1 MTDTRRPDSNLLRLA
16 IAAGLAPSW
25 RDVRGQTREVDESVL
40 RNMLDTLGLACS
52 GPQQIAGSL
61 AQLRDEASPD
71 HGMMLTTSVNETLV
85 FNYTGSLVYTLM
97 LEGGKQYIG
106 RAAHAG
112 PDSVSL
118 PGIEQPGYHQLIIGD
133 LQLTVAVAP
142 KRCPLPL
149 SAAARK
155 TGRAWGVAAQ
165 VYSLRPSR
173 ARDTGGILKG
183 VTDESLAPIWP
194 GWERGGDFGLL
205 ATLARGAAQLGANAV
220 AISPVHAMFSADPQR
235 YSPYAPSSR
244 LFLNTAYIQPSIV
257 LGDDAVR
264 RAVQQMGETGAHG
277 AADVDLLDWP
287 RILPRRM
294 ALLRCLFEDFRL
306 HGPAEHVRSWKEY
319 RQQGGEALESH
330 ARYEAL
336 HAHHLAKLGPASGWQ
351 DWAAHLH
358 DPQGQGVK
366 AYAEQHEAEIS
377 FHVFLQW
384 LAHRGLQFAQRSA
397 RDAGMSVGLIADL
410 AIGTD
415 ARGSHAWSRQGE
427 MLAGVSVGAPPD
439 LFQPDGQSWGLTA
452 FSPRALR
459 RNAYAAFIETLRAV
473 LAHAGG
479 IRIDHI
485 IGMARMWLVPP
496 GAGPADGVYLHY
508 PMEDMLRLLVLE
520 AWRHKALVVGE
531 NLGTVPEGFD
541 DKLEHKGI
549 LGTSVLWFE
558 RTPATPSEPDAQ
570 GGREVSKDG
579 DNMDSPLVDS
589 TAAAAFLPPA
599 QWPAW
604 TMATPTTH
612 DLPTIRGWWT
622 GRDLEWRARNS
633 ASGDPDPQE
642 AATRQRDKMALWQ
655 ALQDA
660 DCVKKGAHLPA
671 DAPRVAVLSYVSK
684 TPSPIVIVSMED
696 LLGLTEQPNL
706 PGSDGGPGSPHPNWT
721 QCLPAGVNEIFDNVE
736 VTSGIAAIK
745 QARRKT

>member
-1 MTDTRRPDSNLLRLA
+1 MIDMRPAESDLLRLSE
-16 IAAGLAPSW
+16 AAGLVPRW
-25 RDVRGQTREVDESVL
+25 RDVHGRTRDVDESVL
-40 RNMLDTLGLACS
+40 RNMLDTMALACG
-52 GPQQIAGSL
+52 GPEQIARSL
-61 AQLRDEASPD
+61 AQLHDEAKPGP
-71 HGMMLTTSVNETLV
+71 GMMLTTSVNETLV

-106 RAAHAG
+106 RAVQTG
-112 PDSVSL
+112 PEAISL
-118 PGIEQPGYHQLIIGD
+118 PGIEQPGYHQLLIGD

-149 SAAARK
+149 GTGA
-155 TGRAWGVAAQ
+155 GRAWGVAAQ
-165 VYSLRPSR
+165 VYSLRPSDPNGSDGT
-173 ARDTGGILKG
+173 AN
-183 VTDESLAPIWP
+183 ESVAPIWP
-194 GWERGGDFGLL
+194 GWETGGDFGLL
-205 ATLARGAAQLGANAV
+205 AALARGAAQRGADAL

-244 LFLNTAYIQPSIV
+244 LFLNAAYIQPSIV
-257 LGDDAVR
+257 LGDAAVR
-264 RAVQQMGETGAHG
+264 RAVQKMGETGAYC
-277 AADVDLLDWP
+277 AADVDLIDWP
-287 RILPRRM
+287 SILPRRM
-294 ALLRCLFEDFRL
+294 ALLRRLFEDFRL
-306 HGPAEHVRSWKEY
+306 HGPAELSSAYQEY
-319 RQQGGEALESH
+319 RRQGGEALESH
-330 ARYEAL
+330 ALYEAL
-336 HAHHLAKLGPASGWQ
+336 HAHHVDKLGPTCGWQ
-351 DWAAHLH
+351 DWAPRLQ
-358 DPQGQGVK
+358 DPRGEGVK
-366 AYAEQHEAEIS
+366 AYAAQHEAEVS

-384 LAHRGLQFAQRSA
+384 LADRGLQFAQQSA

-459 RNAYAAFIETLRAV
+459 RNAYAPFIETVRAV

-479 IRIDHI
+479 VRIDHI

-496 GAGPADGVYLHY
+496 GAGPADGVYLRY

-541 DKLEHKGI
+541 DKLERKGI

-558 RTPATPSEPDAQ
+558 RSPTTPTEPDAQ
-570 GGREVSKDG
+570 GGREVSEQANG
-579 DNMDSPLVDS
+579 MDFPASES

-599 QWPAW
+599 RWPAW

-612 DLPTIRGWWT
+612 DLPTIRGWWA
-622 GRDLEWRARNS
+622 GRDLEWRARNG
-633 ASGDPDPQE
+633 ALDDPE
-642 AATRQRDKMALWQ
+642 AQAGRQRDKAALWQ

-660 DCVKKGAHLPA
+660 GCVEKAAQPPA
-671 DAPRVAVLSYVSK
+671 EAPRTAVLSYVGK
-684 TPSPIVIVSMED
+684 TPSPVVIVSIED
-696 LLGLTEQPNL
+696 LLGLREQPNL
-706 PGSDGGPGSPHPNWT
+706 PGSDGGPGSPHPNWI
-721 QCLPAGVNEIFDNVE
+721 QCLPVGVDRIFDNADV
-736 VTSGIAAIK
+736 VSGIAAIK
-745 QARRKT
+745 RARRKT